1 MLIILCILGFFFDV
15 EVSEMDGVHML
26 FYLGFFFV
34 IIDVFRVIFLCCGIV
49 ICLLG
54 YADRKSVV

>member
-34 IIDVFRVIFLCCGIV
+34 IIDVFRVIFLCCEIGRAHV
-49 ICLLG
+49 
-54 YADRKSVV
+54 